1 MSRRLAHNPESIDNL
16 LVEVRNC
23 IAYTDVQAN
32 PFFFLVKPTEE
43 CTSKYRL
50 YRPESAVL
58 LVSNLIFCFPIIF
71 LEIFFAS
78 IISLFWTM
86 NYSHSK
92 LNQERSCDSLFV
104 SHYTKAQ
111 SKSNTDVYYGTA
123 TQSLN
128 SFVVYLN
135 HTRFKSHQ
143 ILNNFKQNEIS
154 NVFVN
159 NKTLPLFATLKLH
172 FQQFKVSFLILKFA
186 VREKNLFVS
195 QRRILIK
202 GARFQHSRP
211 TLANLILRDT
221 LGKLIPLIRPKRM
234 IITLEG
240 HAHEAMLINLRDE
253 QFSQMQIV
261 AYQHAPIVYSQFNV
275 KRVVSMLGKSDLV
288 LTSGYKT
295 QKFFLSEKP
304 NARVEILGSPK
315 FRTFE
320 YQKKDLS
327 RLRVLLTPEA
337 AKESLIDLAYLAREL
352 SLTMPSALFVI
363 RPHPDTSKKGMIH
376 LSKLLNGLSNV
387 QISELPLSA
396 DLKSSHVT
404 LFRSSSAALEG
415 MAFGSLPIHFE
426 LGGNGS
432 LNPLFDTKF
441 SVNAFYEYKGL
452 CKYLN
457 KLNLLNFQLEGK
469 QREFFEG
476 FLLYFSKYRD
486 FKALVR

>member
-1 MSRRLAHNPESIDNL
+1 M
-16 LVEVRNC
+16 
-23 IAYTDVQAN
+23 
-32 PFFFLVKPTEE
+32 
-43 CTSKYRL
+43 
-50 YRPESAVL
+50 
-58 LVSNLIFCFPIIF
+58 
-71 LEIFFAS
+71 
-78 IISLFWTM
+78 
-86 NYSHSK
+86 
-92 LNQERSCDSLFV
+92 
-104 SHYTKAQ
+104 
-111 SKSNTDVYYGTA
+111 
-123 TQSLN
+123 
-128 SFVVYLN
+128 
-135 HTRFKSHQ
+135 
-143 ILNNFKQNEIS
+143 
-154 NVFVN
+154 
-159 NKTLPLFATLKLH
+159 
-172 FQQFKVSFLILKFA
+172 
-186 VREKNLFVS
+186 
-195 QRRILIK
+195 
-202 GARFQHSRP
+202 
-211 TLANLILRDT
+211 
-221 LGKLIPLIRPKRM
+221 
-234 IITLEG
+234 
-240 HAHEAMLINLRDE
+240 
-253 QFSQMQIV
+253 
-261 AYQHAPIVYSQFNV
+261 
-275 KRVVSMLGKSDLV
+275 

-396 DLKSSHVT
+396 DLKSSHIT

-441 SVNAFYEYKGL
+441 SVNAFYEYEGL

-469 QREFFEG
+469 QREFFEE